1 MYIKYIL
8 VGPTSVPNISLVL
21 KMTSERAKMS
31 SLFVTHLALLGKKY
45 YSFCINLNQLQA
57 PLLYNITSG
66 HKEAILIMSLRHSD
80 FLNARGGGY
89 SPI

>member
-31 SLFVTHLALLGKKY
+31 SLFVTHLALLGK
-45 YSFCINLNQLQA
+45 
-57 PLLYNITSG
+57 NIIPFVFT
-66 HKEAILIMSLRHSD
+66 
-80 FLNARGGGY
+80 
-89 SPI
+89 